1 VRSCSVATAR
11 PSPPASHRPTGA
23 NPRGR
28 PTLVCLYSSAELLD
42 AIRRWTHLY
51 GSAPARIDWDPSR
64 ARKRCDPDVAA
75 AKLERYRARQWP
87 SAATLRSHFGSF
99 SAALDAAGVE
109 PRPRRTDVRWTD
121 EAIIEAL
128 RDLAYQHDR
137 PPRPDDLDNSAHE
150 LPGIEV
156 IALRFGSWHE
166 AITAA
171 GLAAD

>member
-1 VRSCSVATAR
+1 M
-11 PSPPASHRPTGA
+11 
-23 NPRGR
+23 
-28 PTLVCLYSSAELLD
+28 YSSAELLD
-42 AIRRWTHLY
+42 AICRWTHLY
-51 GSAPARIDWDPSR
+51 GSAPARTDWDPSR

-87 SAATLRSHFGSF
+87 SAATVRSRFGSF

-109 PRPRRTDVRWTD
+109 PRPSRADVRWTD

-128 RDLAYQHDR
+128 RDLGYQHDR
-137 PPRPDDLDNSAHE
+137 PPRPDDLDNSADE

-166 AITAA
+166 AIAAA
-171 GLAAD
+171 GLAADQATLPPALTTPDRPRRLAT